1 MAKRGFGIAA
11 ATLTELIGPL
21 ANAAESNG
29 YDTFWVNDTP
39 GADGFVALQQAAE
52 ATKRI
57 RLGVGVIPVDR
68 RSATDIAKAITKF
81 GLPKERLLVG
91 IGAGG
96 VLYGSLDNVGSA
108 IHTIQTDAGVP
119 VAVGALGPR
128 MIALAAQDADA
139 VLLNWLMP
147 RQARLSTGEIRRQ
160 QGDRHQCEV
169 IAYVRVALPDGF
181 EQLAGE
187 GDRYA
192 ASGVHPHWSGC
203 FSPRGPTPWGRRG
216 TVLPPSLPPP
226 ATSRACKHSRW
237 TPVRT
242 ERRKTFKP
250 SWQPSTSRW
259 MRPSYA
265 PFPGEKRSML
275 IWAS

>member
-39 GADGFVALQQAAE
+39 GADGLAALQQAAE

-139 VLLNWLMP
+139 VLLNWLTS

-192 ASGVHPHWSGC
+192 AIPAYARHFARMQAQPLDTCAYGTKEDIQTKLAAFDQSLDETVVRAVSGRETLDAYMGI
-203 FSPRGPTPWGRRG
+203 
-216 TVLPPSLPPP
+216 LK
-226 ATSRACKHSRW
+226 AAA
-237 TPVRT
+237 PVPV
-242 ERRKTFKP
+242 E
-250 SWQPSTSRW
+250 S
-259 MRPSYA
+259 
-265 PFPGEKRSML
+265 
-275 IWAS
+275 AS